1 MESTEKWNES
11 IERVLAFLNSR
22 GVGFEKGVDRLRN
35 AEEASR
41 FLASAFGKQAVISSR
56 ALGELRRLR
65 QALLDLVATGWHDE
79 AAAGALNEVASHS
92 PYTIAF
98 RGDQEIALQPVHE
111 GAALSV
117 LVRDVAALIDAGQW
131 NRVKHCSDQ
140 ACSASFFDRSR
151 NKTQRWHSFE
161 ICGNKNNV
169 AAHRARHA

>member
-1 MESTEKWNES
+1 MESTEKLNKS

-22 GVGFEKGVDRLRN
+22 AVGFEKGIDQLRN

-41 FLASAFGKQAVISSR
+41 FLAPAFGQQAVISSR

-65 QALLDLVATGWHDE
+65 QALLDLVATGWRE
-79 AAAGALNEVASHS
+79 GAAADALNEIASRS
-92 PYTIAF
+92 LYTIAF

-117 LVRDVAALIDAGQW
+117 LIRDVAGLIEAGQW
-131 NRVKHCSDQ
+131 NRVKHCSDG
-140 ACSASFFDRSR
+140 ACSATFFDRSR
-151 NKTQRWHSFE
+151 NRTQRWHSFE